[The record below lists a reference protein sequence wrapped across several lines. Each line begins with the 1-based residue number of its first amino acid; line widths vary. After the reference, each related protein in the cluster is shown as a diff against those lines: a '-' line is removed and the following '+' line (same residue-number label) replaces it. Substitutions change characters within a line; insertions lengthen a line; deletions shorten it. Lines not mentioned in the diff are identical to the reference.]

1 MEFNVR
7 TLKES
12 DFKTIS
18 SWWKKWNW
26 PVLPKDFL
34 PDNGTGGIM
43 VEKGRFKIV
52 CGFLYFSNSKLVW
65 LDWIVSNPKYRQKD
79 RKEAIKRLIQTA
91 EAMVKSSGF
100 KYMMSISRSNSLLQ
114 THEKLGWTVDPTP
127 SHEMTKGII

>member
-7 TLKES
+7 TLKKS
-12 DFKTIS
+12 DFKTIT
-18 SWWKKWNW
+18 SWWKEWDW
-26 PVLPKDFL
+26 PILPKDFL

-43 VEKGRFKIV
+43 VEKNNNKIV

-79 RKEAIKRLIQTA
+79 RKEAIKLLIQTA
-91 EAMVKSSGF
+91 ENMVENAGC
-100 KYMMSISRSNSLLQ
+100 KYVMSISRSNSLLKI
-114 THEKLGWTVDPTP
+114 HENLGWVVDPTP